1 MIFHAVPAAEW
12 TADTERPYTPASLAA
27 EGFVHCSADE
37 PTAFAVADARFRDVP
52 DLQVLVIDEA
62 RLGAEVR
69 REGPGG
75 RFPHV
80 YGPVERSAVAA
91 VRAVHRDADGHPRRL
106 TPRDRP
112 PATGSG
118 GTLG

>member
-12 TADTERPYTPASLAA
+12 TADAERPYTPVSLAA

-37 PTAFAVADARFRDVP
+37 PTALADARFRDVP
-52 DLQVLVIDEA
+52 DLLVLVIEEA
-62 RLGAEVR
+62 RLGAGVR

-75 RFPHV
+75 QFPHV
-80 YGPVERSAVAA
+80 YGPVERSAVEA
-91 VRAVHRDADGHPRRL
+91 VPAVHRDADGHPRRL
-106 TPRDRP
+106 TPWDRP
-112 PATGSG
+112 PATGPG